1 MPDKLSV
8 YKFIVRD
15 YVNYVDE
22 SRVSANNIDG
32 WLLPVID
39 KLYVTVFNDIVLI
52 N

>member
-1 MPDKLSV
+1 MLSV

-15 YVNYVDE
+15 YYVNSVDE